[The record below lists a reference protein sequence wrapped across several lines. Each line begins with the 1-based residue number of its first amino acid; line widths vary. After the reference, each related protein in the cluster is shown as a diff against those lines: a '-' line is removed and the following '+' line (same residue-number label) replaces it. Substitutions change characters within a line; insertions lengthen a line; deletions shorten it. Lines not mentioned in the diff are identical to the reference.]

1 MKFKIDE
8 NLGDLGRDLFE
19 AAGHEVST
27 VVQQQMRGANDVALY
42 ETCRAAGRVLVTLD
56 RDFGEGLR
64 FPPEDTAGIAI
75 LDCRGRFSPH
85 AILARIKDL
94 KTLPSGAP

>member
-27 VVQQQMRGANDVALY
+27 VVQQQMSGANDVALY